1 MPGTP
6 KMNNQEIVVID
17 SDDEDQ
23 KPAARNQ
30 PPRSNN
36 IFLIDLSN
44 DDSPKSND
52 RLPFR
57 SKKQKCSMEELDR
70 ELAERLQREESQ
82 QADGATKQSKHNHVA
97 DELLAQRLQQ
107 QEDCAAKKASPGQE
121 LQSMTTSSY
130 GRAVIA
136 VQEIIAFVNKAK
148 TTHPMLARYN
158 VDTVAQ
164 DDMVFLA
171 KQMLDKREE
180 FKEKNL
186 PSSVDV
192 GYHYTSQSAM
202 SHIRTN
208 GLLTKADRE
217 SRKVASSFHGSVFG
231 DGIYTSENPTAFQD
245 YGDVGLLV
253 GRLKGKTG

>member
-1 MPGTP
+1 M
-6 KMNNQEIVVID
+6 NQEVVVID
-17 SDDEDQ
+17 SDDEDR
-23 KPAARNQ
+23 KPAALNRNRRQ
-30 PPRSNN
+30 PRPRSKN
-36 IFLIDLSN
+36 IVLIDLSN
-44 DDSPKSND
+44 DDSPKNGEQ
-52 RLPFR
+52 LR
-57 SKKQKCSMEELDR
+57 SKKRKCSMEELDR

-82 QADGATKQSKHNHVA
+82 RPDGATKQSRQNHDA
-97 DELLAQRLQQ
+97 DEQLAQRLQQ
-107 QEDCAAKKASPGQE
+107 QEDYAAKKASPGQE

-130 GRAVIA
+130 GKAVIA

-171 KQMLDKREE
+171 KQMLDKSEE
-180 FKEKNL
+180 FKKNNL

-192 GYHYTSQSAM
+192 GYHYTNQSAM
-202 SHIRTN
+202 SQIRTN